1 MQRSRKSICAFLFDQ
16 IPMTSMLLVALLVPM
31 AVDEHGTLRHHCK
44 WKETLKTEVSN
55 PSWWVAVNVTSS
67 FCQKR
72 RWRGGGENEN
82 DLREWCGGLFF
93 LWALLTLENCYSIMQ
108 IRSACALKLPSRIFY
123 MCYYHRF
130 GWFSHTIFE
139 HQYIGNSF
147 VRTLLARLLI
157 WKWSLNCY
165 KHHWLLQWM

>member
-1 MQRSRKSICAFLFDQ
+1 MKRNSKDWSFKPLMVGCCKCNKFVL
-16 IPMTSMLLVALLVPM
+16 PKEALERRRGKM
-31 AVDEHGTLRHHCK
+31 
-44 WKETLKTEVSN
+44 
-55 PSWWVAVNVTSS
+55 
-67 FCQKR
+67 KR
-72 RWRGGGENEN
+72 IW
-82 DLREWCGGLFF
+82 EWCGGLFF

-108 IRSACALKLPSRIFY
+108 IRSACALKLPRRIFY

-130 GWFSHTIFE
+130 GWFSHIIFE

-165 KHHWLLQWM
+165 KHHWLLLCMLYYN